1 MIENYQQ
8 PKYVQPSGATIALDL
23 LATATTST
31 GTLTGGLYHIAN
43 SSWCHFTF
51 DAAYKIQTIAVTPTE
66 AATYTLTVGAL
77 VLTSAAL
84 GASPTLDDLVTS
96 LQADIDYAGGA
107 VTIVANAT
115 GITVT
120 WKALGTQAAN
130 AVMTD
135 DAAGVYSTVTVVLGG
150 AAATVADAML
160 AAGERQIVIPN
171 DVYFSAIKSTSQTD
185 GVIRIT
191 KCE

>member
-1 MIENYQQ
+1 MIENYQIANA
-8 PKYVQPSGATIALDL
+8 PKPTGATIALDL
-23 LATATTST
+23 LATATTSS
-31 GTLTGGLYHIAN
+31 GTLTGGVYHVAN
-43 SSWCHFTF
+43 SAYCHFTF
-51 DAAYKIQTIAVTPTE
+51 GAAYKIQTIDVTPTE
-66 AATYTLTVGAL
+66 AVTYTLTVGAL

-84 GASPTLDDLVTS
+84 GASPTLGDLVAS

-107 VTIVANAT
+107 VTIAANAT

-120 WKALGTQAAN
+120 WKTLGTQAAN

-135 DAAGVYSTVTVVLGG
+135 DAAGVYSTVTSSVGG
-150 AAATVADAML
+150 AAAAVTNAML

-171 DVYFSAIKSTSQTD
+171 DVYFSTIKATGQTD

>member
-1 MIENYQQ
+1 MIENYQIANA
-8 PKYVQPSGATIALDL
+8 PKPSGATIALDL

-31 GTLTGGLYHIAN
+31 GSLTGGVYHIAN

-51 DAAYKIQTIAVTPTE
+51 DAAYKFQTIAVTPTE
-66 AATYTLTVGAL
+66 AVTYTLTVGAL

-84 GASPTLDDLVTS
+84 GASPTLGDLVTS

-107 VTIVANAT
+107 VTIAANAT

-135 DAAGVYSTVTVVLGG
+135 DAAGVYSTVTVALGG
-150 AAATVADAML
+150 AGAATTNGL
-160 AAGERQIVIPN
+160 FAAGEHQMVIP
-171 DVYFSAIKSTSQTD
+171 DGSLFSCIKATGQAD
-185 GVIRIT
+185 GIIRLT